1 MLAPPPLGR
10 RQPTTALAYKSGRNR
25 AQLWEGL
32 ACCDRRQPEGRQRN
46 SVFLCRKMQSA
57 RLTPESSTES
67 ITIRHKTEIG
77 GVIHVESP
85 ATVETPV
92 LEPDELERLLAQLN
106 TRTATGARNN
116 ALLRLMAHTGL
127 RCGEALQVRASD
139 IRQETWARP
148 DGGKHQVWMLRVRAS
163 TTKGGKPRQG
173 LPLDVGVRQAVD
185 LWQEKRSALGIG
197 AGPLFCTISQGVRST
212 GFARDGGSLTPGE
225 PLNSRYVR
233 SLVKRLGR
241 QAGIIKDVHPHMLRH
256 TALTRLYDE
265 TRDLRMVQM
274 VAGHQSARVTERY
287 THVHPLALAEAM
299 GALRDE

>member
-1 MLAPPPLGR
+1 MP
-10 RQPTTALAYKSGRNR
+10 
-25 AQLWEGL
+25 
-32 ACCDRRQPEGRQRN
+32 
-46 SVFLCRKMQSA
+46 SA
-57 RLTPESSTES
+57 RQTPESSTENL
-67 ITIRHKTEIG
+67 TLRHKTAIG
-77 GVIHVESP
+77 GMIDVESP

-92 LEPDELERLLAQLN
+92 LEPEELECLLAQLN

-139 IRQETWARP
+139 IRQETWATPNGVR
-148 DGGKHQVWMLRVRAS
+148 HRVWTLRVRAS
-163 TTKGGKPRQG
+163 TTKGKKPRQG
-173 LPLDVGVRQAVD
+173 LPLDVDVRQALD
-185 LWQEKRSALGIG
+185 LWQEKRAALGIG

-212 GFARDGGSLTPGE
+212 GFTKGGGRLTPGE

-233 SLVKRLGR
+233 SLVKRLGQ
-241 QAGIIKDVHPHMLRH
+241 QAGISKDVHPHIRRH
-256 TALTRLYDE
+256 TALTRLYDQ

-287 THVHPLALAEAM
+287 LHVHPMALAEAM